1 MGLRNS
7 YGESRLAH
15 CADARNVLVRVP
27 EGAAGRALV
36 SEGED
41 ASGEIRG
48 EDSRAI
54 APPRRVAQH
63 CDQTE
68 CDGQQPR
75 REYGGPAREEVLR
88 LSRPRAKE
96 AVEPGD
102 VHQQPDSRI
111 SLAVR

>member
-15 CADARNVLVRVP
+15 CADAGNVLVREP
-27 EGAAGRALV
+27 EKAAGRALV
-36 SEGED
+36 SEGEEV
-41 ASGEIRG
+41 SGETRG
-48 EDSRAI
+48 EDSRAV

-63 CDQTE
+63 CDVTE
-68 CDGQQPR
+68 CDGQRQR

-102 VHQQPDSRI
+102 VHKQPDSRI
-111 SLAVR
+111 SLAAR